1 MEIYGFYV
9 RKNKAYQIDVDV
21 DKVIMNASIAI
32 IVAHNFTGNVF
43 AESGKITSVWQPLKE
58 TLQEL
63 AEPVSYGFCIKGF
76 MQVMSGNAHQGKQTI
91 KWALGGL
98 AGIYAI
104 PTLTSTA
111 KSVFSGK

>member
-1 MEIYGFYV
+1 MEIYGFYA
-9 RKNKAYQIDVDV
+9 RKKKVHEIKVDLDKAIMNTSVA
-21 DKVIMNASIAI
+21 VIM
-32 IVAHNFTGNVF
+32 AHNLTGSAF
-43 AESGKITSVWQPLKE
+43 AEGIITGAWAPLKA

-76 MQVMSGNAHQGKQTI
+76 MQVMSGNSHEGKQTI

-111 KSVFSGK
+111 KSVFAGK